1 MGFQIDRAIKID
13 FLVLVKGGRE
23 KGSQV
28 NPKATPIST
37 LVKGNRQ
44 MGFQVDRATSID
56 FWFWLKEVARRDLKL
71 TQPQHR
77 FQLWLKGIPRW
88 DSRLTELQT

>member
-1 MGFQIDRAIKID
+1 MGFQVDRATKID
-13 FLVLVKGGRE
+13 FLVLVKGGRQ

-28 NPKATPIST
+28 NSTITSISA

-44 MGFQVDRATSID
+44 MGFQVDRATNID

-77 FQLWLKGIPRW
+77 YQIWLKRIAIW
-88 DSRLTELQT
+88 DSRWTELQT

>member
-1 MGFQIDRAIKID
+1 MGFQVDRATKID
-13 FLVLVKGGRE
+13 FFVLVKGGHQ

-28 NPKATPIST
+28 NTTATPISA

-44 MGFQVDRATSID
+44 MGFQVDRATKID
-56 FWFWLKEVARRDLKL
+56 FWFWLKEVARRDLRL

-77 FQLWLKGIPRW
+77 YQLWLKGIARLV
-88 DSRLTELQT
+88 SRLTEL

>member
-1 MGFQIDRAIKID
+1 MGSQVDRAIKIV
-13 FLVLVKGGRE
+13 FLALVKGGCQKR
-23 KGSQV
+23 SQV
-28 NPKATPIST
+28 NPTGTSISA
-37 LVKGNRQ
+37 LVKGNCQ
-44 MGFQVDRATSID
+44 MGFRVDGATNID

-77 FQLWLKGIPRW
+77 YQLWLKGIAIW